1 MVIKPFS
8 QVSQRAQI
16 ASPKPVENEHWRPR
30 ADGVFLQSSQSEE
43 RQWKPNLSPA
53 QMGGVREQLLQAQEN
68 RMSVDD
74 LANLPAATWVILAR
88 QGSDGREALSL
99 MRVQPGDA
107 QVSRYGTKL
116 PASSQTACFTSPDGY
131 HFSGMAFSP
140 ANSDNGQTQI
150 MPGDQLFQLADPS
163 AAALL
168 EKAEER
174 DQSVSYFPERLK
186 PENMPWG
193 QKLKAKFQTSGSG
206 FLPSISCT
214 LKNPLPIRS
223 SSLSSL
229 LGF

>member
-16 ASPKPVENEHWRPR
+16 AFPKPAENEHWRPR
-30 ADGVFLQSSQSEE
+30 ADGVFLQSSQSED
-43 RQWKPNLSPA
+43 RQWKPNLSSA
-53 QMGGVREQLLQAQEN
+53 QMGEVREQLLQAQEN

-74 LANLPAATWVILAR
+74 LENLPAATWVILAR
-88 QGSDGREALSL
+88 QGSDGRDDLSL
-99 MRVQPGDA
+99 MRVLPGDA

-116 PASSQTACFTSPDGY
+116 PASAEGACFTSPDGY
-131 HFSGMAFSP
+131 HFSGMAVTTP
-140 ANSDNGQTQI
+140 KSDPRQTQI
-150 MPGDQLFQLADPS
+150 MPGDQLFQIADSS

-168 EKAEER
+168 EKAKER

-186 PENMPWG
+186 PEDMSWG
-193 QKLKAKFQTSGSG
+193 QKLKAKFRTSGSG

-223 SSLSSL
+223 GSLSSL
-229 LGF
+229 IGF